1 MGTQNKVNIW
11 VILVVILALCNI
23 SLMAFVWLRP
33 VAVQPSQQMER
44 MGPPPLRLHEYL
56 NMNEAQETQF
66 AQLSKA
72 HSKRIDSLK
81 QNARTIRD
89 AYFNALKADHKPANL
104 DSLSSQLGIYHMY
117 IEQATFEH
125 FTQLRQLLDA
135 QQQRNFDSLIMDV
148 IHRLPEQPRRRGP
161 GGPNGPNGQCPPP
174 PPDGAP
180 FPPPGERDMHAP
192 E

>member
-33 VAVQPSQQMER
+33 APIMPSLQRER

-56 NMNEAQETQF
+56 NMNEAQEKQF

-72 HSKRIDSLK
+72 HSTRIDSLK
-81 QNARTIRD
+81 QSARAIRD
-89 AYFNALKADHKPANL
+89 AYFNALKADHRPANL
-104 DSLSSQLGIYHMY
+104 DSLSSQLGVYHMY

-125 FTQLRQLLDA
+125 FAQLRKLLDA

-148 IHRLPEQPRRRGP
+148 IHRLPEQPVRRGP
-161 GGPNGPNGQCPPP
+161 GGPKGQCPPP

-180 FPPPGERDMHAP
+180 FPPPGEGDMHAP